1 MSEDISRKTIL
12 VLVVLTVIV
21 SALGTLT
28 VLDTVERTQVP
39 SFEGAPDGTQVVQ
52 GKVTLRVSEPEEPV
66 PVTGRV
72 VLNLR
77 TSN

>member
-28 VLDTVERTQVP
+28 VLDSVSTSQVP
-39 SFEGAPDGTQVVQ
+39 SFDGAPEATQSAQ
-52 GKVTLRVSEPEEPV
+52 GQVTLRVGESRSPEL
-66 PVTGRV
+66 VTGRV
-72 VLNLR
+72 VLELR

>member
-28 VLDTVERTQVP
+28 VLDTVGQRQFTTVP
-39 SFEGAPDGTQVVQ
+39 TPAPDQSNSAQGQVTLNIVQ
-52 GKVTLRVSEPEEPV
+52 PPPSVTGKVTLDLI
-66 PVTGRV
+66 TQ
-72 VLNLR
+72 N
-77 TSN
+77 